1 MLGESVEKKKSFKQ
15 EDVQQKLL
23 EGGAAI
29 CYDRFGWLGSKES
42 KEEHIDQTTKRIKT
56 NLLERK
62 HNIVPNICLNGFLNV
77 HS

>member
-29 CYDRFGWLGSKES
+29 CYDRFGWLGSKER
-42 KEEHIDQTTKRIKT
+42 KEEHIDQTRRTFWRENTKLYQT
-56 NLLERK
+56 
-62 HNIVPNICLNGFLNV
+62 FA
-77 HS
+77 

>member
-29 CYDRFGWLGSKES
+29 CYDRFGWA
-42 KEEHIDQTTKRIKT
+42 KREKKSI
-56 NLLERK
+56 
-62 HNIVPNICLNGFLNV
+62 
-77 HS
+77 